1 MIAFLQGIVAE
12 IDIDSTILDVHGVGY
27 RVAVARPTF
36 EVGETVK
43 LYIYEIIREDKHD
56 LCGFSHKEDL
66 ALFEALIGVQGIGQK
81 VAMKILSTGSSEK
94 IIESIAREDV
104 GFFGG
109 ISGIGKKT
117 AQKIIL
123 ELKGVLVS
131 GAPGGM
137 MRDDVTEALEGI
149 GYSKEDIQAVLEH
162 VPAHG
167 GTEVRLKEALKI
179 LGAKR

>member
-1 MIAFLQGIVAE
+1 MIAYLSGRVVE
-12 IDIDSTILDVHGVGY
+12 IASDSAILDVHGVGY
-27 RVAVARPTF
+27 RVAIARPVF
-36 EVGETVK
+36 EVGDEVT

-56 LCGFSHKEDL
+56 LCGFSRKEDL

-81 VAMKILSTGSSEK
+81 VAMKILSTGTSEK

-104 GFFGG
+104 SFFGG

-131 GAPGGM
+131 SESTGM
-137 MRDDVTEALEGI
+137 MRDDVTEALEGL
-149 GYSKEDIQAVLEH
+149 GYTKEDIQAVLAH